1 MVVNTLNFYKLMH
14 WDRHTKCVKKD
25 RKREADRK
33 VRRTASDVR
42 WGQKHC
48 KVGDGDQS
56 QMGAFGICNSGIQQI
71 QKD

>member
-33 VRRTASDVR
+33 VRRTANDVR

-48 KVGDGDQS
+48 KVGDGD
-56 QMGAFGICNSGIQQI
+56 
-71 QKD
+71 